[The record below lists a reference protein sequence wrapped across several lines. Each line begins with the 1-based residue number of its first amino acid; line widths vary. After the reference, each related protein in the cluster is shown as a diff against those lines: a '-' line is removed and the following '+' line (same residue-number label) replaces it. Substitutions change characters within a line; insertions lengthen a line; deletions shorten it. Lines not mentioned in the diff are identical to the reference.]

1 MTTPVRRR
9 SSFQLFK
16 AEQVPAFLENNP
28 HVKGSDFT
36 LLSKE
41 MSKLWSALD
50 LKEKDRYKK
59 LAAAQT
65 TQNECA
71 MPMSEIK
78 SARTKRSR
86 SPRLAPR
93 RIGPSPGAR
102 GCFPLEC
109 GHMTN
114 DLRENCKPC
123 LQHYQKREWLREG
136 VDPAVESDHSQRPS
150 DLTTAPSTDTLEAAG
165 ESQVILARAEES
177 QAEESQA
184 FV

>member
-9 SSFQLFK
+9 SSFQLSK

-28 HVKGSDFT
+28 HVKVSDFT

-123 LQHYQKREWLREG
+123 QQHY
-136 VDPAVESDHSQRPS
+136 QRPS